1 MKRYVFYNKNYY
13 YTDDN
18 WSSFNKTKTNPGSDY
33 ISESNGDIIVRFK
46 LIDHFGY
53 EQGEEL
59 LKTFENIRKDIN
71 DVYKKNNKGIIACDG
86 YGHSFEVLA
95 IATLYK
101 KPFKQ
106 VINENLIIGSD
117 DGKVD
122 AIIKENGV
130 FKCFQIKLFE
140 KVSTQDYNTMKTN
153 LEEYVRIKNIT
164 SNNSKDLLEYC
175 QSKLVGNYNTEFLTI
190 SNEKEGTV
198 NKNSINIIREFFK
211 IRLCPMSDNYLTL
224 NLPYVYKDETL
235 KYIDFGNTFFMYY
248 PIIELCKVI
257 KSENFTDYQYDSL
270 FSGNVRRFKN
280 DNKEILNTLNNEKEK
295 KNFYLYNNG
304 ISLCGDIERYDSGV
318 FIISNPMI
326 INGQQTFK
334 TIYNLFLD
342 NPLVLNDVFVP
353 LFLKKM
359 PADDMNLR
367 YKVAKYN
374 NKQMSVKENDF
385 LSIDENVR
393 NLQLKIYDF
402 SLDKHKKDENSPIIF
417 LDIISNGD
425 DSTIK
430 LSKFLFIK
438 EAIIKVPELLRLILT
453 VENPENVHEYK
464 NKKNFDYEQ
473 ISKNAFKN
481 ISFEMAYK
489 LCIAIYR
496 YNLKL
501 KSFKMPKK
509 QLVEYTAANLIIQYL
524 IFKDVPIDE
533 AFSMAA
539 TVKPSYKLD
548 IDKLYKTSALH
559 EYYNLK
565 ELKLK
570 QLN

>member
-1 MKRYVFYNKNYY
+1 MKKYVYYNNNYY
-13 YTDDN
+13 YTNDDWN
-18 WSSFNKTKTNPGSDY
+18 SFEKTKRNPGNDY
-33 ISESNGDIIVRFK
+33 LNENNRDIIVKFK

-53 EQGEEL
+53 EQGVEL
-59 LKTFENIRKDIN
+59 VKTFENIRKDIN
-71 DVYKKNNKGIIACDG
+71 DMYKKNNKGPIYCDG

-95 IATLYK
+95 IATLFK
-101 KPFKQ
+101 KTFKE

-122 AIIKENGV
+122 AIIKESDV

-140 KVSTQDYNTMKTN
+140 KVSSQDSSIMRDNIN
-153 LEEYVRIKNIT
+153 EYVRTKNIT

-175 QSKLVGNYNTEFLTI
+175 QSKLVGKFNIEFLTI
-190 SNEKEGTV
+190 SNDREGTV

-211 IRLCPMSDNYLTL
+211 IRLCPMLDNHLTL
-224 NLPYVYKDETL
+224 DLKYKFNNIEL
-235 KYIDFGNTFFMYY
+235 KYIDFKNTFFMYY
-248 PIIELCKVI
+248 PILELCKVI
-257 KSENFTDYQYDSL
+257 KSGNFTDYQYDSL

-280 DNKEILNTLNNEKEK
+280 NNNEILETINDEKEK

-304 ISLCGDIERYDSGV
+304 ISLCGDIERYDSGD
-318 FIISNPMI
+318 FIIRNPMI

-334 TIYNLFLD
+334 TIYKLFLD
-342 NPLVLNDVFVP
+342 KPEVLNDVFVP

-359 PADDMNLR
+359 PADDMNMR

-393 NLQLKIYDF
+393 YLQLKIYDY
-402 SLDKHKKDENSPIIF
+402 SLDKHKKDEDNPIIF
-417 LDIISNGD
+417 LDIISNGG
-425 DSTIK
+425 DSTIE
-430 LSKFLFIK
+430 LSKFLFMK

-453 VENPENVHEYK
+453 VEHPENVHEYK

-473 ISKNAFKN
+473 ISKLAFQS
-481 ISFEMAYK
+481 ISVEKAYK
-489 LCIAIYR
+489 LCIAIYK
-496 YNLKL
+496 YNWKL
-501 KSFKMPKK
+501 KSFKKPKR

-524 IFKDVPIDE
+524 IYKGISVDE
-533 AFSMAA
+533 SFNMAT
-539 TVKPSYKLD
+539 TVKNSYKSD
-548 IDKLYKTSALH
+548 IVKLYKTSSIH

-570 QLN
+570 